1 MKSLK
6 ILMILIACTWFAV
19 ATKAQTYIQG
29 VAVRPFS
36 EIANTNTHISTANR
50 MAYSAAKDLVNSF
63 YAHTTRIKGL
73 DKMAGEYFLVD
84 GMVVELTCRNRTADN
99 DFRPFTQSQ
108 IEFREM
114 FTNMIG
120 ETNTLEADYYDE
132 LKTVNGNEILKYY
145 YTSVNYKTFLIQD
158 LLGKYVVLGTIYC
171 AMQDIAKAE
180 AFIDTLVGSIV
191 FK

>member
-1 MKSLK
+1 MLLFFLFVGLGEVSL
-6 ILMILIACTWFAV
+6 
-19 ATKAQTYIQG
+19 AQTYIQG

-36 EIANTNTHISTANR
+36 EIAHTNTHISTTNR

-63 YAHTTRIKGL
+63 YTYTTRIKGL

-84 GMVVELTCRNRTADN
+84 DMVVQLVCRNRTNDY
-99 DFRPFTQSQ
+99 DFRPFTQTQ
-108 IEFREM
+108 IELREM

-132 LKTVNGNEILKYY
+132 LKTVNGSEVLIKYY
-145 YTSVNYKTFLIQD
+145 KSANFKSFFMQD
-158 LLGKYVVLGTIYC
+158 LLSKYVVLGNIYC
-171 AMQDIAKAE
+171 SMQDIAKAE
-180 AFIDTLVGSIV
+180 TFIDTLVGSIV

>member
-1 MKSLK
+1 MGKYMLLFFLFLGLGEVSL
-6 ILMILIACTWFAV
+6 
-19 ATKAQTYIQG
+19 AQTYIQG
-29 VAVRPFS
+29 TAVRPFS
-36 EIANTNTHISTANR
+36 EIAHTNTHISTANR

-63 YAHTTRIKGL
+63 YTYTTRIKGL

-84 GMVVELTCRNRTADN
+84 GMVIELTCRNRTSGN

-132 LKTVNGNEILKYY
+132 LKTVNGSEVLINYY
-145 YTSVNYKTFLIQD
+145 KSNNAKSFIMQD
-158 LLGKYVVLGTIYC
+158 LLGKYVVLGRIYC
-171 AMQDIAKAE
+171 AMRDIAKAE

>member
-1 MKSLK
+1 MKKLFVIF
-6 ILMILIACTWFAV
+6 ILFLGIKQLS
-19 ATKAQTYIQG
+19 AQTYIQG

-36 EIANTNTHISTANR
+36 EIANTNPHMSTANR
-50 MAYSAAKDLVNSF
+50 MAYSAAKDTVNSF
-63 YAHTTRIKGL
+63 YTHTTRIKRF

-84 GMVVELTCRNRTADN
+84 SMVVQLVCRNRTNEN
-99 DFRPFTQSQ
+99 DFRPFSQ
-108 IEFREM
+108 TKIEFREM

-132 LKTVNGNEILKYY
+132 LKTVNGSEILKYY
-145 YTSVNYKTFLIQD
+145 YKFANYKTFLIQD

-171 AMQDIAKAE
+171 AIEDIAKAE